1 MRRVTFF
8 ANGHQNIIGE
18 HRTTVEITTESFLT
32 KRGTCIVGVQANLS
46 LRRLGEEFKTLAS
59 SIDTQIILRMRVEDF
74 VEEISGTGSPGLT
87 YSDDVSIVARTSSF
101 ECERTVM
108 VNADKAASDLNRQFV
123 EKLKNADI
131 VIECELDF
139 IN

>member
-123 EKLKNADI
+123 EKLKNADV

>member
-123 EKLKNADI
+123 EKLKNAGV